1 MAFHKHFKLPPY
13 KLTQRCGAAT
23 KVRSIHR
30 GDSAQYDRPVQSTSV
45 TEERE
50 TCSEPS
56 QCIPSFPCRDGHE
69 VSLCNEEEPLS
80 SPEEPTLH
88 ELQSKA
94 SVKGWSKLG
103 MGMLLSAVNTSAMP
117 SNQLCLVCCEPAT
130 LRCQQCGPL
139 IHYCY
144 ECFSKQH
151 EKVNFFHVPEKWEVK
166 LWQCRNSECPQEPRI
181 PTFYVPLLIGSPGF
195 LTFPYL

>member
-1 MAFHKHFKLPPY
+1 MVQQPKCEVYTEVTLLNTIGLYNLLRSQKNEKRAQGLASAFRVSHAGMVMRFRYVMCRNLF
-13 KLTQRCGAAT
+13 
-23 KVRSIHR
+23 HR
-30 GDSAQYDRPVQSTSV
+30 QKKPM
-45 TEERE
+45 
-50 TCSEPS
+50 
-56 QCIPSFPCRDGHE
+56 
-69 VSLCNEEEPLS
+69 
-80 SPEEPTLH
+80 LH

-94 SVKGWSKLG
+94 SVKGWSKLR

-139 IHYCY
+139 IHYC
-144 ECFSKQH
+144 FSKQH

-166 LWQCRNSECPQEPRI
+166 LWQCRNSGCPQEPRI

-195 LTFPYL
+195 LRSLTYRESRILTFPYL